1 MTENDFTRIC
11 KPRDLLK
18 RPAAFKGTGAG
29 RSGRRPDGRERWPRS
44 AASARRR
51 EPWHGSG
58 GERCGRVA
66 VGAARGFQRWRRTYD
81 RAAAAPARS
90 VCRGQRA
97 ARSAGRRI
105 AACVRSAAPRCTASC
120 GGGGRGFAVRRR
132 LSRGAR
138 TRVCARARACRG
150 GSGPERGGAVAR
162 HGSPRRHRRGLCV
175 GACGAVGRAM
185 GAVSHRAA
193 TGQIEHVSDVQ
204 DAFLPSGQRQRQ
216 RLRCIGF
223 ERSLAARATPCRYA
237 GRWRPRPVSVQC
249 VVVARSAV
257 CGGGADAPAAPGA
270 RGATWA
276 ATSGTTTSRWGRSWR
291 P

>member
-1 MTENDFTRIC
+1 M
-11 KPRDLLK
+11 
-18 RPAAFKGTGAG
+18 
-29 RSGRRPDGRERWPRS
+29 RSGPHGVFRDGGGPTIGPLRLPPGRCAAGSVRRAPRG
-44 AASARRR
+44 AELRRA
-51 EPWHGSG
+51 
-58 GERCGRVA
+58 CGLLPHVA
-66 VGAARGFQRWRRTYD
+66 PRG
-81 RAAAAPARS
+81 AAAAGAGSRCGVASPGAPARVS
-90 VCRGQRA
+90 VP
-97 ARSAGRRI
+97 
-105 AACVRSAAPRCTASC
+105 AP
-120 GGGGRGFAVRRR
+120 G
-132 LSRGAR
+132 
-138 TRVCARARACRG
+138 ACRG

-162 HGSPRRHRRGLCV
+162 HGSPRRHRRGWCV

-249 VVVARSAV
+249 VVAARSAV

-270 RGATWA
+270 RGAIWA